1 MEWLNNNQIEKK
13 IRQVRNE
20 NFGNECSWIVDQNI
34 QYILSKI
41 SILRDKGKNLFAK
54 ENQNLMIIIPKLL
67 KIEAKVLNLV
77 EIASYE
83 KFQSERDA
91 ENYLIRESKFSY
103 VDYLR
108 DIDYVAE
115 EFEDISFLAKF
126 CVQEKKRKISKA
138 YLKNIKIEELN

>member
-41 SILRDKGKNLFAK
+41 AILRDKGKNLFTK

-83 KFQSERDA
+83 KFQSERDVK
-91 ENYLIRESKFSY
+91 NYLIRESKFFY

-126 CVQEKKRKISKA
+126 CVQEKREKYKD
-138 YLKNIKIEELN
+138 

>member
-1 MEWLNNNQIEKK
+1 
-13 IRQVRNE
+13 V
-20 NFGNECSWIVDQNI
+20 
-34 QYILSKI
+34 
-41 SILRDKGKNLFAK
+41 K

-138 YLKNIKIEELN
+138 Y

>member
-41 SILRDKGKNLFAK
+41 SILRDKGKNLFMK

-138 YLKNIKIEELN
+138 Y

>member
-20 NFGNECSWIVDQNI
+20 NFGNECSWVVDQNI
-34 QYILSKI
+34 QYILNEI

-91 ENYLIRESKFSY
+91 ESYLIRESKFSY

-115 EFEDISFLAKF
+115 DFEDISFLAKF
-126 CVQEKKRKISKA
+126 CVQEKR
-138 YLKNIKIEELN
+138 

>member
-41 SILRDKGKNLFAK
+41 SILRDKGKNLFMK

-126 CVQEKKRKISKA
+126 CVQEKKRKISRA
-138 YLKNIKIEELN
+138 Y

>member
-41 SILRDKGKNLFAK
+41 SILRDKGKNLFVK

-126 CVQEKKRKISKA
+126 CVQEKREKYPKH
-138 YLKNIKIEELN
+138 IKKYKD

>member
-20 NFGNECSWIVDQNI
+20 NFGNECSWVVDQNI
-34 QYILSKI
+34 QYILNEI

-54 ENQNLMIIIPKLL
+54 ESQNLMIIIPKLL

-91 ENYLIRESKFSY
+91 ESYLIRESKFSY

-115 EFEDISFLAKF
+115 DFEDISFLAKF
-126 CVQEKKRKISKA
+126 CVQEKR
-138 YLKNIKIEELN
+138 